1 MSTLKHPKEERTFM
15 LIKPDGVKRGLI
27 GECVRRIEQRG
38 LKIIAM
44 KLVHASEEQ
53 ARKHYPGSED
63 WLRGM
68 GGKTLETYQKYG
80 KDAKAELGSD
90 DALQIGKMIYKW
102 NTDFLTSGPVL
113 ALAISGIHAIDMV
126 RKIVGKTIPAFAEM
140 GTIRGDFSVDSPV
153 LANDGKRAIHNLVHA
168 SGDPSEA
175 EHELKHWFKTEE
187 IHDYTRAE
195 DEVMF

>member
-1 MSTLKHPKEERTFM
+1 MNTSQHPKEEKTFM
-15 LIKPDGVKRGLI
+15 LVKPDGVKRGLI
-27 GECVRRIEQRG
+27 GECLRRIEQRG
-38 LKIIAM
+38 LKIIAI
-44 KLVHASEEQ
+44 KLIHASEEQ
-53 ARKHYPGSED
+53 ARKHYPGTEE

-90 DALQIGKMIYKW
+90 DALEIGKMIYTW

-168 SGDPSEA
+168 SGDHAEA
-175 EHELKHWFKTEE
+175 EHELAHWFKPDE
-187 IHDYTRAE
+187 IHAYKRAE
-195 DEVMF
+195 DEIMF

>member
-1 MSTLKHPKEERTFM
+1 MSTTKHPKEERTFM
-15 LIKPDGVKRGLI
+15 LVKPDGVKRGLI
-27 GECVRRIEQRG
+27 GECMKRIEQRG
-38 LKIIAM
+38 LKIIGM
-44 KLVHASEEQ
+44 KLIHASEEQ
-53 ARKHYPGSED
+53 ARKHYPGSEE

-90 DALQIGKMIYKW
+90 DALVIGKMIYTW

-168 SGDPSEA
+168 SGDPGEA
-175 EHELKHWFKTEE
+175 EHELKHWFKAEE
-187 IHDYTRAE
+187 IHDYKRAE